1 MPTGTWGHGMN
12 LVSSSHIQVPLRM
25 LIIQLVLTLCLAV
38 SGLAISYAAALSI
51 LVGGGTC
58 ILATALFAATVFG
71 PYRVGRPAAL
81 LGKILGAEIGKLI
94 LVVGIFVFAFA
105 KVDGLVVPAMLA
117 AYFAAQV
124 LSAMIAPSWGAG
136 SKP

>member
-1 MPTGTWGHGMN
+1 MKAFG
-12 LVSSSHIQVPLRM
+12 SHQLQVPLRT
-25 LIIQLVLTLCLAV
+25 LVLQAALTSILAI
-38 SGLAISYAAALSI
+38 SGLAMSRDAALSI
-51 LVGGGTC
+51 LIGGGAC

-71 PYRVGRPAAL
+71 PYRAGRPAAL
-81 LGKILGAEIGKLI
+81 LAKIVGAEIGKLI
-94 LVVGIFVFAFA
+94 LLVGIFVFAIA
-105 KVDGLVVPAMLA
+105 KVKGLVVPAMLA